1 MATYNEPMRP
11 YEFVL
16 SDHGGISYEQITL
29 NSGAGTLVP
38 GSVIGRI
45 TKRQAAAPIPAV
57 AGGSGN
63 GTMTLL
69 TFGPDVQIGDYV
81 IQCITAVAHGGVFSV
96 TAPDGTALPNFTMGT
111 TTGGT
116 ARYTSSHLSFSL
128 TDDADFITA
137 NSFTVTVTAG
147 GTPTVVGGTGN
158 GVMSAITLGKAAQLG
173 TYTAICRVAISD
185 SGDFEVMAPDGSSIG
200 RFIMGTTS
208 GQTATFKSDH
218 VNFTISDGSGN
229 YIVGNYF
236 NIIVAGYA
244 APEGLLWDPTAVNGV
259 QDAYGIVTHSAAAS
273 AKVTVLTRLAEI
285 KQAALTFKTTVTA
298 AQKAEAYRHLAANQ
312 IIVRS

>member
-57 AGGSGN
+57 AGTGT
-63 GTMTLL
+63 GTMSLL
-69 TFGPDVQIGDYV
+69 RFGPDVQIGNYLV
-81 IQCITAVAHGGVFSV
+81 KCVTKVANGGVFSV
-96 TAPDGTALPNFTMGT
+96 TAPDGTALPTLT
-111 TTGGT
+111 LTVGGGAVT
-116 ARYTSSHLSFSL
+116 PYASSHLSFSI
-128 TDDADFITA
+128 TDGTDFEV
-137 NSFTVTVTAG
+137 NDLFTVVVTAG
-147 GTPTVVGGTGN
+147 GTPVVAGATGN
-158 GVMSAITLGKAAQLG
+158 GVMSAVTLGKLAQLG
-173 TYTAICRVAISD
+173 TYKIVCQVAVAD
-185 SGDFEVMAPDGSSIG
+185 GGDFDVVAPDGSSVG
-200 RFIMGTTS
+200 RFLMGTAS
-208 GQTATFKSDH
+208 GAAASFTSDH
-218 VNFTISDGSGN
+218 VNFTITDGSGN
-229 YIVGNYF
+229 FIIGNYF

-259 QDAYGIVTHSAAAS
+259 QEAYGIVTHEAAAS
-273 AKVTVLTRLAEI
+273 SKVTVLTRLAEI

-298 AQKAEAYRHLAANQ
+298 AQKAEAYRQLAANQ

>member
-1 MATYNEPMRP
+1 MATYDEPMRP

-57 AGGSGN
+57 AGTGT

-69 TFGPDVQIGDYV
+69 RFGPDVQIGNYLV
-81 IQCITAVAHGGVFSV
+81 KCVTKVTNGGVFSV
-96 TAPDGTALPNFTMGT
+96 TAPDGTALPTLT
-111 TTGGT
+111 LTVGGGAVT
-116 ARYTSSHLSFSL
+116 PYASSHLSFSI
-128 TDDADFITA
+128 TDGTDFEV
-137 NSFTVTVTAG
+137 NDLFTVVVTAG
-147 GTPTVVGGTGN
+147 GTPVVAGATGN
-158 GVMSAITLGKAAQLG
+158 GVMSAVTLGKLAQLG
-173 TYTAICRVAISD
+173 TYRVTNRAVVTNG
-185 SGDFEVMAPDGSSIG
+185 GDFEITAPDGSSVG
-200 RFIMGTTS
+200 RWIWAAS
-208 GQTATFKSDH
+208 GSTASFTSDH
-218 VNFTISDGSGN
+218 VNFTLSDDTD

-236 NIIVAGYA
+236 NIIVAGYT

-259 QDAYGIVTHSAAAS
+259 QDAYGIVTHEAAAS

-298 AQKAEAYRHLAANQ
+298 AQKAEAYRQMAANQ